1 LPQICYQDRQANDKR
16 SDIVLCPLQIFHLK
30 NDITLTLPAALS
42 MLERSH
48 LAHLGEM
55 MQPDKPIWIKDK
67 PIENARTS

>member
-1 LPQICYQDRQANDKR
+1 
-16 SDIVLCPLQIFHLK
+16 
-30 NDITLTLPAALS
+30 LS

-67 PIENARTS
+67 PIENAQTP